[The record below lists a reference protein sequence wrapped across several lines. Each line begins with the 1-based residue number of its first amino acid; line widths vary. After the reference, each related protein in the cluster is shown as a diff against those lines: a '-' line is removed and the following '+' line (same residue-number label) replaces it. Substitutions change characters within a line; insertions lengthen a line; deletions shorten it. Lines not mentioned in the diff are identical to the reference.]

1 MSMLSDNENLML
13 AEIKA
18 GLQPPTKEEMETVKA
33 RWLFGSYAEKMMRH
47 APWSFVLTKL
57 MWQEGEEPWA
67 S

>member
-1 MSMLSDNENLML
+1 MRTERESQIL

-18 GLQPPTKEEMETVKA
+18 RLNPPTQEELDTVTAK
-33 RWLFGSYAEKMMRH
+33 WLFGENAERMMKY

-57 MWQEGEEPWA
+57 MWKKGEEPWE